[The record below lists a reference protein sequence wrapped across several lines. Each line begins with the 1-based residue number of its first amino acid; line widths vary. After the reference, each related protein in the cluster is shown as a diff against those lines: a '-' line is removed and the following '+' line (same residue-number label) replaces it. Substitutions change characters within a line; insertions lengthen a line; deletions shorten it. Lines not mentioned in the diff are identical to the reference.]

1 MLTFVPNMLRRVVRA
16 LRGRLSPSDSVVPLH
31 HVVPFS
37 FDFSGLTKGIDNI
50 HIDVRLSPQFVVHA
64 TRIITSMM
72 EQHASQGRPG
82 QKSPGPTSGDW
93 EQFRASYARMVEAA
107 VHRDKLTGSCVLVPL
122 VQFAVMAF
130 LLERVQGEIELMR
143 QGLRASASSGGS
155 AVDSRKL
162 EHNERM
168 SWFARHRAR
177 IRYRMN
183 RQLFDQLAKV
193 ESGQLGDLRQ
203 SLLGDRWPVPQEVL
217 FNPILQAETQF
228 DDDVLT
234 THYVLLGQDQADA
247 YSFAPIDRFL
257 GYLFR
262 QRRPDDQTEIA
273 LAQAEQVCERLAS
286 ELDRV
291 RKKRSRA
298 SASSAIASLET
309 RKEELEGELKKA
321 TAELESIRAKYLQ
334 ANYAW
339 ADDPANVATLF
350 DVALSAEQL
359 RVARKEKDRDRVST
373 LKAQIPFQRSLRDH
387 VERAFVE
394 SGLLTPVIAAYEVL
408 PIQRDY
414 SPIFSAQQLHQLLR
428 GNISKKD
435 IVQKLQEIQHQSGK
449 AWPTEPLIKAAIRT
463 ARTPRRERREY
474 LVRFLKDF
482 LTCRRDL
489 SYYHLAQDAM
499 NLINLLEDPKDVRLS
514 HTNKT
519 LYEFL
524 APQEEEAVTQT
535 ILNHVILK
543 ADVRGSTTVVAELRK
558 RGLNPASHFSLNLF
572 DPIHA
577 LLETYGA
584 SKVFIEGD
592 AVILSLFEYQEIPEH
607 RLCVARACGLA
618 KRLLS
623 VLHAQNSLCR
633 KGGLPELEVGIGLV
647 FGDETPTFL
656 YDGDAPIMIS
666 SAIGKADR
674 LSSCSWLLRKQRG
687 QRGNLHTNVE
697 VYELSDGDPLR
708 GEKGETHLRY
718 NVNGI
723 ELDPAGFVKLQSE
736 ITLQRLELRVPGD
749 DNPIALHTG
758 RYPDLKGA
766 MQRLVIREET
776 MRLLDLQDPN
786 FGKPTTNSFYEVVT
800 DEDLLNQVDETLKTA
815 P

>member
-1 MLTFVPNMLRRVVRA
+1 MLRRVVRA
-16 LRGRLSPSDSVVPLH
+16 LRGLLSPSDSVVPLQRA
-31 HVVPFS
+31 VPLNFS
-37 FDFSGLTKGIDNI
+37 FAGLTKGIDNI
-50 HIDVRLSPQFVVHA
+50 HFDVRLSPQFVGHA

-72 EQHASQGRPG
+72 EQHANQGRPG

-93 EQFRASYARMVEAA
+93 EQFRTSYARMVEGA
-107 VHRDKLTGSCVLVPL
+107 VHRDKVTGSFTLVPL

-130 LLERVQGEIELMR
+130 LLQYVQGEIELMR

-168 SWFARHRAR
+168 SWFARNRAR

-203 SLLGDRWPVPQEVL
+203 SLLDDRWPVPQEAL
-217 FNPILQAETQF
+217 CNPLLQAETPF
-228 DDDVLT
+228 DDEVMT
-234 THYVLLGQDQADA
+234 THYVLLGQDQDDA
-247 YSFAPIDRFL
+247 YSFAAIDRFL
-257 GYLFR
+257 AYLFR
-262 QRRPDDQTEIA
+262 QRRSDDQTEMA
-273 LAQAEQVCERLAS
+273 LTRAEQVSGRLAT
-286 ELDRV
+286 ELERI
-291 RKKRSRA
+291 RKKRARA

-309 RKEELEGELKKA
+309 RKEGLEGEISKA
-321 TAELESIRAKYLQ
+321 TAELDAIRAEYLK

-339 ADDPANVATLF
+339 ADVPANVTTLF
-350 DVALSAEQL
+350 DVFLATEQL
-359 RVARKEKDRDRVST
+359 RVVRKEKDRERVST
-373 LKAQIPFQRSLRDH
+373 LKAQIRFQRSLLDH
-387 VERAFVE
+387 AERAFVDA
-394 SGLLTPVIAAYEVL
+394 GLLTPIIAAYELL
-408 PIQRDY
+408 PTQRDY
-414 SPIFSAQQLHQLLR
+414 SSILTAQQLHQLLR

-435 IVQKLQEIQHQSGK
+435 IVERLQEMGHLSGK
-449 AWPTEPLIKAAIRT
+449 TWPAEPLIKAAVRT
-463 ARTPRRERREY
+463 ASTPRRQRREY

-499 NLINLLEDPKDVRLS
+499 NLLHVLEDPKDVRLS
-514 HTNKT
+514 QTNKT

-558 RGLNPASHFSLNLF
+558 RNLNPASHFSQNLF

-592 AVILSLFEYQEIPEH
+592 AVILSFFEYQETQEH

-633 KGGLPELEVGIGLV
+633 KGGLPELELGIGLA
-647 FGDETPTFL
+647 FGDEAPAFL
-656 YDGDAPIMIS
+656 YDGDSPIMIS

-674 LSSCSWLLRKQRG
+674 LSSCSWLLRKQRS
-687 QRGNLHTNVE
+687 QRNNMATNVE
-697 VYELSDGDPLR
+697 VYELPDGDPLR

-736 ITLQRLELRVPGD
+736 ITLQRLELPAPGD
-749 DNPIALHTG
+749 DHPAILHTG
-758 RYPDLKGA
+758 RYPDLKGT
-766 MQRLVIREET
+766 MQRLVIREGS
-776 MRLLDLQDPN
+776 MRLLDLQEPN

-800 DEDLLNQVDETLKTA
+800 DEVLLNQVDESVKTA
-815 P
+815 Q

>member
-1 MLTFVPNMLRRVVRA
+1 MLRRVLRA
-16 LRGRLSPSDSVVPLH
+16 LRGLLSPSDSVVPLQNAA
-31 HVVPFS
+31 PLSYTFAS
-37 FDFSGLTKGIDNI
+37 LTKGIDNI
-50 HIDVRLSPQFVVHA
+50 HIDVRLSPQFVDHA
-64 TRIITSMM
+64 TRIITSMI

-82 QKSPGPTSGDW
+82 QRPPGLTSADW
-93 EQFRASYARMVEAA
+93 EQFRTSYAPMVEAA
-107 VHRDKLTGSCVLVPL
+107 VHRDKLTGSFVLVPL

-130 LLERVQGEIELMR
+130 LLQRVQGELDLMR

-155 AVDSRKL
+155 AVETRKI

-168 SWFARHRAR
+168 SWFARNRAR

-203 SLLGDRWPVPQEVL
+203 SLLDDRWAVPPEVL
-217 FNPILQAETQF
+217 FNPLLQAESQF
-228 DDDVLT
+228 DDEVMT
-234 THYVLLGQDQADA
+234 THYVLLGQDENDA
-247 YSFAPIDRFL
+247 YSFAAIDRFL

-262 QRRPDDQTEIA
+262 QRRSDDQTERA
-273 LAQAEQVCERLAS
+273 LTQAERVSERLAT
-286 ELDRV
+286 ELERV
-291 RKKRSRA
+291 MKKRARA
-298 SASSAIASLET
+298 SASSAIASLDK
-309 RKEELEGELKKA
+309 RREELENKSKQA
-321 TAELESIRAKYLQ
+321 TAELEAIRAEYFK

-339 ADDPANVATLF
+339 ADVPANVATLF
-350 DVALSAEQL
+350 DVALSTEQL
-359 RVARKEKDRDRVST
+359 SVARKQKDRARVST
-373 LKAQIPFQRSLRDH
+373 LKAQIRFQRSLLDH
-387 VERAFVE
+387 VERAFVDA
-394 SGLLTPVIAAYEVL
+394 GLLTPVIAAYELL

-414 SPIFSAQQLHQLLR
+414 SSIFSAQQLHQLLS

-449 AWPTEPLIKAAIRT
+449 TWPAEPLIKAAVRT
-463 ARTPRRERREY
+463 AGTPRRERREY
-474 LVRFLKDF
+474 VVRFLNDF

-489 SYYHLAQDAM
+489 SHYRLAQDAM
-499 NLINLLEDPKDVRLS
+499 NRINVLDDSKDVRLS
-514 HTNKT
+514 QTNKT
-519 LYEFL
+519 LYEFV

-543 ADVRGSTTVVAELRK
+543 ADVRGSMTVVAELRK
-558 RGLNPASHFSLNLF
+558 RSLNPASHFSLTLF

-592 AVILSLFEYQEIPEH
+592 AVILSLFEYQETQEH

-623 VLHAQNSLCR
+623 VLYAQNSLCR
-633 KGGLPELEVGIGLV
+633 KGGLPELEVGIGLA
-647 FGDETPTFL
+647 FGDEAPAFL
-656 YDGDAPIMIS
+656 YDGDSPIMIS

-674 LSSCSWLLRKQRG
+674 LSSCSWLLRKQRS
-687 QRGNLHTNVE
+687 QRNNMATNVE
-697 VYELSDGDPLR
+697 VYELPDGDPLR

-736 ITLQRLELRVPGD
+736 ITLQRLELPVPGD
-749 DNPIALHTG
+749 DHPAILHTG
-758 RYPDLKGA
+758 RYPDLKGT
-766 MQRLVIREET
+766 MQRLVIREGT
-776 MRLLDLQDPN
+776 MRLLDLQEPN

-800 DEDLLNQVDETLKTA
+800 DEVLLNQVDESVKTTQ
-815 P
+815 

>member
-1 MLTFVPNMLRRVVRA
+1 MLRRVVRA
-16 LRGRLSPSDSVVPLH
+16 LRGLLSPSDSVVPLQRA
-31 HVVPFS
+31 VPLNFS
-37 FDFSGLTKGIDNI
+37 FAGLTKGIDNI
-50 HIDVRLSPQFVVHA
+50 HFDVRLSPQFVGHA

-72 EQHASQGRPG
+72 EQHANQGRPG

-93 EQFRASYARMVEAA
+93 EQFRTSYARMVEGA
-107 VHRDKLTGSCVLVPL
+107 VHRDKVTGSFTLVPL

-130 LLERVQGEIELMR
+130 LLQYVQGEIELMR

-168 SWFARHRAR
+168 SWFARNRAR

-203 SLLGDRWPVPQEVL
+203 SLLDDRWPVPQEAL
-217 FNPILQAETQF
+217 CNPLLQAETPF
-228 DDDVLT
+228 DDEVMT
-234 THYVLLGQDQADA
+234 THYVLLGQDQDDA
-247 YSFAPIDRFL
+247 YSFAAIDRFL
-257 GYLFR
+257 AYLFR
-262 QRRPDDQTEIA
+262 QRRSDDQTEMA
-273 LAQAEQVCERLAS
+273 LTRAEQVSGRLAT
-286 ELDRV
+286 ELERI
-291 RKKRSRA
+291 RKKRARA

-309 RKEELEGELKKA
+309 RKEGLEGEISKA
-321 TAELESIRAKYLQ
+321 TAELDAIRAEYLK

-339 ADDPANVATLF
+339 ADVPANVTTLF
-350 DVALSAEQL
+350 DVFLATEQL
-359 RVARKEKDRDRVST
+359 RVVRKEKDRERVST
-373 LKAQIPFQRSLRDH
+373 LKAQIRFQRSLLDH
-387 VERAFVE
+387 AERAFVDA
-394 SGLLTPVIAAYEVL
+394 GLLT
-408 PIQRDY
+408 IQRDY
-414 SPIFSAQQLHQLLR
+414 SSILTAQQLHQLLR

-435 IVQKLQEIQHQSGK
+435 IVERLQEMGHLSGK
-449 AWPTEPLIKAAIRT
+449 TWPAEPLIKAAVRT
-463 ARTPRRERREY
+463 ASTPRRQRREY

-499 NLINLLEDPKDVRLS
+499 NLLHVLEDPKDVRLS
-514 HTNKT
+514 QTNKT

-558 RGLNPASHFSLNLF
+558 RNLNPASHFSQNLF

-592 AVILSLFEYQEIPEH
+592 AVILSFFEYQETQEH

-633 KGGLPELEVGIGLV
+633 KGGLPELELGIGLA
-647 FGDETPTFL
+647 FGDEAPAFL
-656 YDGDAPIMIS
+656 YDGDSPIMIS

-674 LSSCSWLLRKQRG
+674 LSSCSWLLRKQRS
-687 QRGNLHTNVE
+687 QRNNMATNVE
-697 VYELSDGDPLR
+697 VYELPDGDPLR

-736 ITLQRLELRVPGD
+736 ITLQRLELPAPGD
-749 DNPIALHTG
+749 DHPAILHTG
-758 RYPDLKGA
+758 RYPDLKGT
-766 MQRLVIREET
+766 MQRLVIREGS
-776 MRLLDLQDPN
+776 MRLLDLQEPN

-800 DEDLLNQVDETLKTA
+800 DEVLLNQVDESVKTA
-815 P
+815 Q